1 MLENMK
7 IKNTTVCDC
16 GREFVIT
23 DIEKLER
30 IDDKN
35 FYSGVVKHYSKATCP
50 NCGKEV
56 ILLLKQVGQTYKVIN
71 IAEYEH
77 LTADFSNETIENNE
91 ETLHKTEQN
100 IAHNETASITT
111 NIENNE
117 VNTESNELICP
128 VCKKECKSKPGLTA
142 HMRTHENN

>member
-23 DIEKLER
+23 DIQKLER
-30 IDDKN
+30 IDNKN
-35 FYSGVVKHYSKATCP
+35 FYSGVVKHYSKSICP

-71 IAEYEH
+71 IAEKVET
-77 LTADFSNETIENNE
+77 LIENKEESTENNQIETTIDNNET
-91 ETLHKTEQN
+91 N
-100 IAHNETASITT
+100 I
-111 NIENNE
+111 
-117 VNTESNELICP
+117 ESNELICP
-128 VCKKECKSKPGLTA
+128 VCKKECKNKSGLTA

>member
-35 FYSGVVKHYSKATCP
+35 FYSGVVKHYSKAICP

-71 IAEYEH
+71 VAE
-77 LTADFSNETIENNE
+77 SE

-100 IAHNETASITT
+100 IAQNETASIIT
-111 NIENNE
+111 NKENKE
-117 VNTESNELICP
+117 ANTESNELICP
-128 VCKKECKSKPGLTA
+128 VCKKECKNKSGLIA
-142 HMRTHENN
+142 HMRTHETN

>member
-23 DIEKLER
+23 DIQKLER
-30 IDDKN
+30 VDDKN
-35 FYSGVVKHYSKATCP
+35 FYSGVVKHYSKAICP
-50 NCGKEV
+50 ECGKEV

-71 IAEYEH
+71 IAEKVET
-77 LTADFSNETIENNE
+77 LIENKEESTENNQIETTIDNNET
-91 ETLHKTEQN
+91 N
-100 IAHNETASITT
+100 I
-111 NIENNE
+111 
-117 VNTESNELICP
+117 ESNELICP
-128 VCKKECKSKPGLTA
+128 VCKKECKNKSGLTA